1 MTASQQAQGAAA
13 TNTIAGGGGQA
24 SQAQKAASMG
34 IGGAGAVAPSVMP
47 GAAMAANLG
56 AAGTGQ
62 SANMFR
68 LPSASNLTFGG
79 S

>member
-1 MTASQQAQGAAA
+1 
-13 TNTIAGGGGQA
+13 
-24 SQAQKAASMG
+24 MG

-62 SANMFR
+62 PTNMFK